1 MRKIW
6 LVAKAEYLQ
15 LVRRRSFLLAT
26 LGIPIFIGVVMA
38 VSILVA
44 VGGRDDRPIGV
55 VDQAGI
61 LGDVAANA
69 AAQSLNAVA
78 LPDDTTANAALEAG
92 EIRAY
97 YLVPA
102 DYLTSQ
108 RVRLFYWQKAPTDTG
123 QINDLLRGVLVA
135 QAPADAREQ
144 LTRGVAFTYRSLEGE
159 ERGIEKQVLGFLLPL
174 FVGMFF
180 VFVVMGSAGY
190 LLQAVT
196 TEKENRMVEVMF
208 TSASPFQ
215 IIVGKALGLMAV
227 AFTQIAVWI
236 LALVIALAV
245 AALKVPFFRTIRIDP
260 VFLLLVILYFVPT
273 YALVAGIMIT
283 LGSMVTEL
291 QQGQQL
297 AGIINLLFI
306 APFFAF
312 IFIFTNPDSLLMV
325 AMTLFPTTAFLTV
338 AMRWGVTTIP
348 AWQLALG
355 WTLLV
360 ATAAFMVVVAA
371 RVFRVGMLQY
381 GQPMSLRAVANIV
394 RIPGARQASPVP
406 RSGRV

>member
-6 LVAKAEYLQ
+6 LVAKAEYLR
-15 LVRRRSFLLAT
+15 LVKRRSFLLAT
-26 LGIPIFIGVVMA
+26 LGIPLLIGVVMA

-44 VGGRDDRPIGV
+44 MGGRDERPIGV
-55 VDQAGI
+55 VDRAGI
-61 LGDVAANA
+61 LGDVAAHA
-69 AAQSLNAVA
+69 AAQGLNAVA
-78 LPDDTTANAALEAG
+78 LPDDADANAALEAG
-92 EIRAY
+92 KIRAY

-108 RVRLFYWQKAPTDTG
+108 RVQLFYWQKAPTDTG
-123 QINDLLRGVLVA
+123 QINGLLRAVLIA
-135 QAPADAREQ
+135 RAPADVREQ

-208 TSASPFQ
+208 TSASPSQ

-227 AFTQIAVWI
+227 AFTQIAVWV
-236 LALVIALAV
+236 LALVVALVIA
-245 AALKVPFFRTIRIDP
+245 ALKIPFFRAIRIEP
-260 VFLLLVILYFVPT
+260 TFLLLMLLYFVPT

-283 LGSMVTEL
+283 LGSMVTEQ
-291 QQGQQL
+291 QQGQQI
-297 AGIINLLFI
+297 AGMINLLFL
-306 APFFAF
+306 APFFTF
-312 IFIFTNPDSLLMV
+312 IFIFTNPDSPLMV

-355 WTLLV
+355 WMLLV
-360 ATAAFMVVVAA
+360 GSATFMVLVAA
-371 RVFRVGMLQY
+371 RVFRIGMLQY
-381 GQPMSLRAVANIV
+381 GQPLSLRTVRDIV
-394 RIPGARQASPVP
+394 RAPGAR
-406 RSGRV
+406 